1 MTSLYSHRVAGPKES
16 SYFPVV
22 QPQTLDAGPKSAHQS
37 ECRPFKLPQ
46 TRSVLWDQTP
56 IGSQSVLHAT
66 QNRNISLHISEAA
79 LRLAHR
85 HAQQTDSKPCTGFL
99 LGSVQV
105 DADEDG
111 LTVTLDRFDP
121 GRTIPGRASCLPTAR
136 LPGDFLVPFILFLA
150 EGDISATHRVE
161 DCAVA
166 FKLLESNYSSHGPVD
181 PSKSLALRLLCR
193 CHSSEDDVTF
203 CLHFGAL
210 TMATRFAAT
219 PVRPVPFIP
228 TALAR
233 NLLGPLPLSDV
244 QGKYRTGFI
253 TMDETRKLL
262 LLLESDPKA
271 STLPLV
277 GIWLSGVNLVSNPVV
292 WSACLRYL
300 NSSTIQDRICS
311 ANGRHLL
318 VLFTQTSS
326 QTLFYEWCQTGEQD
340 PKFLLVGCREN
351 LHVYKHTSAKGKP
364 PVLME
369 LTPAC
374 DGPSKS
380 VFLQALAKSDTTAW
394 PTVSSSGGSSRL
406 RHRSSTSSLSSAISE
421 EELQLVPRPS
431 PKPITDKSP
440 SVLPSVPELSFFYD
454 SFSDPVDFSQ
464 GGHIQK
470 PPDSTLP
477 HQPRPH
483 KTQLYAQG
491 QGHKQGKLHRRQR
504 LPGTSAGA
512 GTQVETQS
520 RLPRGKRIV
529 QNHSQFRPGPLRTLN
544 GQEMDS
550 SRQSGPAVYMHAS
563 HPSGGRH
570 NTSENTGLHRSKNTK
585 MHHHQNMSFPGSAS
599 HRSSQS
605 QRRQQHHSNS
615 RSSRNVGSRHDRHH
629 QGVPIAPDYQ
639 PEKSPNLEVTD
650 FQISE
655 KIPTRFHAPALNKK
669 HRQKVHPT
677 ESDLLHVSGGSHN
690 VNQEH
695 PAISS
700 APIHTHADNGHNN
713 SHRFSRQNAGTQQ
726 SPSDASLPTCN
737 HKNATASNQSSM
749 QPSSEKGAPVQT
761 LLPGRQPDGS
771 APDNQEVDTR
781 TLRQLQRQEELIQQL
796 QDQIKL
802 LLEVHGHGEQQM
814 TSLPSGLMTP
824 PATPQAGQAGQPL
837 AGPPLAGPPQAGPSP
852 YPGLD
857 GQHVSPMLGNNDMI
871 QSSSMSGAVS
881 ASDMPIQAP
890 PTCWSNH
897 QRDGAT
903 PQDCHTTLIY
913 QGVSVPSSHSVKAPV
928 TAHQGSKVT
937 LHIARCPVS
946 SPVVATQAVSSPV
959 MCSMAVNTGQSL
971 FWQMPEHHSNP
982 VMTKPPATLS
992 TQTHN
997 TQTEASAHAP
1007 SKHPMTMPYP
1017 ATSTPVAPPLQ
1028 VVNGGDGCHCDYS
1041 REGRSLS
1048 AVLQCT
1054 REETQS
1060 IDGVDM
1066 TSYPSGSPGKS
1077 SQSSEAHTQH
1087 ETPERNHNDSG
1098 SIFGADISSPTL
1110 GESASAY
1117 APPRHALEMSSQNSS
1132 NSDEEEKVREEGRE
1146 EDQAKRLDERD
1157 IRGDAASPSLLYRD
1171 ERKFYDNL
1179 LGQVQQLLQPSS
1191 LDSPSSEAEADIPH
1205 TLPDLSLAT
1214 LAELKNLGINVY
1226 ERDIAMGEQDLYRSL
1241 HNSSPDLHPHINYIS
1256 LADFAFDPSDTSM
1269 EANAIAMKYLSD
1281 GDLARLSSGFHGD
1294 RTPGRRGGE
1303 AGSVNPLLRSV
1314 LTGIKEEPG
1323 ASQEESGA
1331 GSRFGVNF
1339 SLASR
1344 KYMEKYGLF
1353 SDGSGTPSHIISP
1366 DRVISSPR
1374 QSPIRFFKSPY
1385 AGRTSTKLFGK
1396 GDLNVQ
1402 RPKLRPTRLPFSGGR
1417 QEDSHSDGVGDEGR
1431 TVRPVHMEA
1440 KLGPSNTVNKNGE
1453 FVDNVHNVNRDE
1465 PRNED
1470 EGKYVGNIL
1479 DISKLKQLPK
1489 LL

>member
-1 MTSLYSHRVAGPKES
+1 ML
-16 SYFPVV
+16 
-22 QPQTLDAGPKSAHQS
+22 L
-37 ECRPFKLPQ
+37 
-46 TRSVLWDQTP
+46 RS
-56 IGSQSVLHAT
+56 I
-66 QNRNISLHISEAA
+66 NISLQVSEAA

-85 HAQQTDSKPCTGFL
+85 HAQQADSKPCMGFL

-111 LTVTLDRFDP
+111 LRVTLDRFDP
-121 GRTIPGRASCLPTAR
+121 GRTIPGRASCLPTAK
-136 LPGDFLVPFILFLA
+136 LPGDFLVPFTLFLA
-150 EGDISATHRVE
+150 EGDISTTHRVE

-181 PSKSLALRLLCR
+181 PSKSLALRLRCR

-219 PVRPVPFIP
+219 PIRPVPFIP

-244 QGKYRTGFI
+244 QGAYKTGFI

-277 GIWLSGVNLVSNPVV
+277 GIWLSGVNFVSNPLV

-300 NSSTIQDRICS
+300 NSSTIQDRMCS
-311 ANGRHLL
+311 SNGRHLL

-326 QTLFYEWCQTGEQD
+326 QTLFYEWCPTGEQD

-380 VFLQALAKSDTTAW
+380 VFLQALAKSDTTTGPAGF
-394 PTVSSSGGSSRL
+394 TSGGSSRL
-406 RHRSSTSSLSSAISE
+406 RHRSSTSSLSSALSE

-440 SVLPSVPELSFFYD
+440 SVLPSVPELSFFSD

-483 KTQLYAQG
+483 KAQLYAQG
-491 QGHKQGKLHRRQR
+491 QSQKQGKSHRRQR
-504 LPGTSAGA
+504 LPGTSTGA

-529 QNHSQFRPGPLRTLN
+529 QNDSRFRPGPLRTLN

-550 SRQSGPAVYMHAS
+550 SRQSGHSVYMHAS
-563 HPSGGRH
+563 HPSGARQ
-570 NTSENTGLHRSKNTK
+570 NTSENTGLQRSKNAK
-585 MHHHQNMSFPGSAS
+585 MHHYQNMSFPGSAS

-605 QRRQQHHSNS
+605 QKRQQHHSS
-615 RSSRNVGSRHDRHH
+615 SSGSRNVGSRHHRHP
-629 QGVPIAPDYQ
+629 QGVPIAPGYQ

-650 FQISE
+650 IQISE
-655 KIPTRFHAPALNKK
+655 KNPTEFHAPALSKK
-669 HRQKVHPT
+669 HRQKVHSA
-677 ESDLLHVSGGSHN
+677 ESDFLLVPGGSDN

-695 PAISS
+695 PVNSS
-700 APIHTHADNGHNN
+700 APIHTHSDNGHNN
-713 SHRFSRQNAGTQQ
+713 SHRFSRQNAGTRQ
-726 SPSDASLPTCN
+726 SPSDANPATRI
-737 HKNATASNQSSM
+737 HRNATASNQFSM
-749 QPSSEKGAPVQT
+749 QPSSERGTPVQT
-761 LLPGRQPDGS
+761 LVPGREPDGLV
-771 APDNQEVDTR
+771 PDDQEVDTR

-802 LLEVHGHGEQQM
+802 LLEVHGHGEQRM
-814 TSLPSGLMTP
+814 TSLPSGLMTA
-824 PATPQAGQAGQPL
+824 PATPQAGQ

-857 GQHVSPMLGNNDMI
+857 GQHVSPMLGNDDMI

-881 ASDMPIQAP
+881 ASGMPIQAP

-897 QRDGAT
+897 HGAT
-903 PQDCHTTLIY
+903 PQDCHTTLTY
-913 QGVSVPSSHSVKAPV
+913 QGVSVPSSHSVKVPV
-928 TAHQGSKVT
+928 TTHQGSKVT
-937 LHIARCPVS
+937 LHNASCPVP

-971 FWQMPEHHSNP
+971 FWQVPEHRSNP
-982 VMTKPPATLS
+982 VTTKPPATPS

-997 TQTEASAHAP
+997 SHIEGSAHASSQHLISTP
-1007 SKHPMTMPYP
+1007 DP
-1017 ATSTPVAPPLQ
+1017 ATSTPVATAAQ
-1028 VVNGGDGCHCDYS
+1028 GSDSGDCCHCDYS
-1041 REGRSLS
+1041 REARSLS
-1048 AVLQCT
+1048 AVLHCT

-1077 SQSSEAHTQH
+1077 SQSSEAYTQH
-1087 ETPERNHNDSG
+1087 ETPERNHNDSS
-1098 SIFGADISSPTL
+1098 SIFGADISSVTL

-1117 APPRHALEMSSQNSS
+1117 APPHHASEMSSQNSS
-1132 NSDEEEKVREEGRE
+1132 SSDEEEKVGEEGRE
-1146 EDQAKRLDERD
+1146 KDEAKRMDEGD

-1191 LDSPSSEAEADIPH
+1191 LDSPSSEADQTPDIPH

-1214 LAELKNLGINVY
+1214 LAELKNLGIDV
-1226 ERDIAMGEQDLYRSL
+1226 DGGDFAMGKQDLYRSM
-1241 HNSSPDLHPHINYIS
+1241 HNTSPDLHPHINYIS
-1256 LADFAFDPSDTSM
+1256 LTDFAFDPSDTSM

-1281 GDLARLSSGFHGD
+1281 GDLARLSSGFYGD
-1294 RTPGRRGGE
+1294 RTPGKRGGE

-1323 ASQEESGA
+1323 ASHEESGV

-1344 KYMEKYGLF
+1344 KYMEKYGLL
-1353 SDGSGTPSHIISP
+1353 SDGSGIPSHIISP
-1366 DRVISSPR
+1366 DRMISSPR
-1374 QSPIRFFKSPY
+1374 QSPIRFFKPPY

-1396 GDLNVQ
+1396 GDLNVKK
-1402 RPKLRPTRLPFSGGR
+1402 PKLKPTRLPFSGDR
-1417 QEDSHSDGVGDEGR
+1417 QEDSHSDDGDEGR

-1440 KLGPSNTVNKNGE
+1440 KMGPPNTVNKNGQ
-1453 FVDNVHNVNRDE
+1453 FVDNVHNVNRDG
-1465 PRNED
+1465 PRSKGESKN
-1470 EGKYVGNIL
+1470 VGNIL